1 MKVVICGAGQVGF
14 HIARYLSAENNDV
27 TVVDQSPEL
36 IGKIND
42 QLDVQAFVGH
52 GSHPHVLARA
62 GAEDADMLIAVTATD
77 EVNMV
82 ACQVAHSLFNVPT
95 KIARIRQQSYM
106 DPLWSGLFAR
116 DQLPIDVIISPEI
129 EVAKAIS
136 RRIRIP
142 GAFDVIPMAQGNV
155 RVVGVRCDKH
165 CPVVHT
171 PLRQLTSL
179 FPDLN
184 ITVIGIIREDRFMI
198 PSADDQMVP
207 GDEVY
212 FVADRG
218 HIARAMAVFGHE
230 EAETRRILIVGAG
243 NIGTTLAEEIEED
256 RDGYRAKI
264 IELSKD
270 QARRAAEKL
279 PTTVVIQGDA
289 LDMEILEEAGI
300 RQTEAIVAVTDHDET
315 NILVSLLCKRI
326 GVDRA
331 VTLINNISYSSLITA
346 LGVDVVVSPREITA
360 STILQH
366 VRRGRI
372 KAVHSL
378 RDGHAEVIE
387 AEALETSPLVGTAL
401 KDARLPNGVIIGAIV
416 RDGETIIPRPTTQV
430 QEKDRVILL
439 AASKAVPKVEKM
451 FAVRL
456 EYF

>member
-1 MKVVICGAGQVGF
+1 MKVIICGAGQVGF
-14 HIARYLSAENNDV
+14 HIARYLAFENNDV

-52 GSHPHVLARA
+52 GSHPHVLSRA
-62 GAEDADMLIAVTATD
+62 GAGDADMLIAVTATD

-82 ACQVAHSLFNVPT
+82 ACQIAHSLFNVPT

-106 DPLWSGLFAR
+106 DPDWSGLFAR

-129 EVAKAIS
+129 EVARAIS
-136 RRIRIP
+136 RRIRVP
-142 GAFDVIPMAQGNV
+142 GAFDVIPMANGKV
-155 RVVGVRCDKH
+155 RVVGVRCDDS
-165 CPVVHT
+165 CPVLHT

-179 FPDLN
+179 FPDLD
-184 ITVIGIIREDRFMI
+184 ITVVGIIRDETLII
-198 PSADDQMVP
+198 PAADDQMLP

-212 FVADRG
+212 FVSAES
-218 HIARAMAVFGHE
+218 HVARAMAVFGHE

-243 NIGTTLAEEIEED
+243 NIGTTLAETVED
-256 RDGYRAKI
+256 RKDGYRAKI

-279 PTTVVIQGDA
+279 PTTVVIQGNA
-289 LDMEILEEAGI
+289 LDNDILEEAGV
-300 RQTEAIVAVTDHDET
+300 RQTEAIVAVTDDDET
-315 NILVSLLCKRI
+315 NILVSLLCKRF
-326 GVDRA
+326 GVERA
-331 VTLINNISYSSLITA
+331 VTLINNVSYGSLITA

-372 KAVHSL
+372 RAVHTL
-378 RDGHAEVIE
+378 RDGYAEVIE
-387 AEALETSPLVGTAL
+387 AEALETSTLVGTPL
-401 KDARLPNGVIIGAIV
+401 KEAKIPDGVIIGAIV
-416 RDGETIIPRPTTQV
+416 RNGETIIPRPDTMV
-430 QEKDRVILL
+430 REKDLVILL
-439 AASKAVPKVEKM
+439 VTSKAIKKVEKM

>member
-14 HIARYLSAENNDV
+14 HIARYLAAEDNDV

-52 GSHPHVLARA
+52 GSHPNVLARA
-62 GAEDADMLIAVTATD
+62 GTGDADMLIAVTATD
-77 EVNMV
+77 EVNMT
-82 ACQVAHSLFNVPT
+82 ACQIAHSLFNVPT

-106 DPLWSGLFAR
+106 DPVWSGLFAR

-129 EVAKAIS
+129 EVARAIS
-136 RRIRIP
+136 RRIRVP
-142 GAFDVIPMAQGNV
+142 GALDVIPMAQGTV
-155 RVVGVRCDKH
+155 QVVGVRCDTN

-184 ITVIGIIREDRFMI
+184 ITVIGIIREDNFMI
-198 PSADDQMVP
+198 PSADDQMLP

-212 FVADRG
+212 FVAD
-218 HIARAMAVFGHE
+218 HKHTARAMAVFGHE
-230 EAETRRILIVGAG
+230 EAETRRILIVGGG
-243 NIGTTLAEEIEED
+243 NIGTTLAEEIEAE

-264 IELSKD
+264 VERSKD

-289 LDMEILEEAGI
+289 LETEILEEAGI

-315 NILVSLLCKRI
+315 NILCSLLCKRM
-326 GVDRA
+326 GVERA
-331 VTLINNISYSSLITA
+331 VTLINNISYGSLITA

-387 AEALETSPLVGTAL
+387 AEALETSPLVGTEL
-401 KDARLPNGVIIGAIV
+401 KDARLPEGVILGAIV

-430 QEKDRVILL
+430 REKDRVILL
-439 AASKAVPKVEKM
+439 ATAKSVRRVEKM